1 MVSFSNWPFLVKKDT
16 SLFASK
22 AEQVSR
28 LNVQIK
34 DGLTEIQ
41 NDAEEIQMAL
51 RTMQAPS
58 KPKKSSLGGN
68 GVVHTTQ
75 EH

>member
-1 MVSFSNWPFLVKKDT
+1 MKRDT

-22 AEQVSR
+22 AEQVSC

-41 NDAEEIQMAL
+41 NDTEEIQAAVKS
-51 RTMQAPS
+51 MQTGGR
-58 KPKKSSLGGN
+58 KKSNLGGN
-68 GVVHTTQ
+68 GVVQ
-75 EH
+75 SSVEH